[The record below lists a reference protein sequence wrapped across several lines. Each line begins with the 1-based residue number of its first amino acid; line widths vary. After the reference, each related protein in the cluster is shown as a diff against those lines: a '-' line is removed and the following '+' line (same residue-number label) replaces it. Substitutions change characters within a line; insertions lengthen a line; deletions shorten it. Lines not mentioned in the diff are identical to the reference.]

1 MNGKKE
7 FSQLPQV
14 LHTGKYAVVYDI
26 AHANGSLYYLSMVG
40 PRQMS
45 EGIAAALLD
54 SGKNN
59 KQDVYLQMPIEEEE
73 SSLRQT
79 SMRIKI
85 ADNAVGT
92 MKRTVRKVAGT
103 RVWQTVLI
111 SQLVRWDYNYA
122 HIQAKSEVS
131 KDEERSEHERAQEE
145 AALRR
150 FVLLADAD
158 EDEERTASR
167 WFAYLP
173 RRVSEPML
181 AEWAV
186 PLWDYCLSEG
196 KGIEPMTR
204 LRGRA
209 WRCEPTRENLRE
221 AISELGA
228 AGELWLPSS
237 FPNRHKAPAYD
248 SYAIAAD

>member
-1 MNGKKE
+1 MNGKKG
-7 FSQLPQV
+7 FSRLPQV
-14 LHTGKYAVVYDI
+14 IHTGKYAAVFDI
-26 AHANGSLYYLSMVG
+26 AHADGELYYLSLVG

-54 SGKNN
+54 AGRNN
-59 KQDVYLQMPIEEEE
+59 KQDVYLKMPIYDEE

-79 SMRIKI
+79 SVRVRI

-92 MKRTVRKVAGT
+92 MKRTVCKVAGT

-111 SQLVRWDYNYA
+111 SQLARRDYNYA
-122 HIQAKSEVS
+122 HIQAKSEMS
-131 KDEERSEHERAQEE
+131 KDEERTEYQKAQEE

-150 FVLLADAD
+150 FVLLADKG
-158 EDEERTASR
+158 EDEERTAGR

-181 AEWAV
+181 TEWAL
-186 PLWDYCLSEG
+186 PLWGYCLSEG

-209 WRCEPTRENLRE
+209 WRCELTRQNLRD
-221 AISELGA
+221 AISALGVM
-228 AGELWLPSS
+228 GRLPLPEN
-237 FPNRHKAPAYD
+237 FPTAPASD
-248 SYAIAAD
+248 AYAIAAD